1 MVSISLIICRLSW
14 TNKCVNMI
22 IMYTFDLECLIK
34 KPTYFQSA
42 HPDSIDQ
49 HCVKSVRMRSYSGPN
64 FPAFGLNT
72 ERYSVSCL
80 MLLTFVK
87 DFWQVKPN
95 LLITNLEAYGF
106 ERESLSLIKSY
117 LSDRQQWFMSITILV
132 HGKRSLREYR
142 KA

>member
-14 TNKCVNMI
+14 TNKRVNMI

-42 HPDSIDQ
+42 HPNSIDQ
-49 HCVKSVRMRSYSGPN
+49 PCVKSVRMRSYSGPN

-117 LSDRQQWFMSITILV
+117 LSDRQQRFMSITISV

>member
-1 MVSISLIICRLSW
+1 
-14 TNKCVNMI
+14 
-22 IMYTFDLECLIK
+22 MYTFDLECLIK

-42 HPDSIDQ
+42 HPNSIDQ

-87 DFWQVKPN
+87 DF
-95 LLITNLEAYGF
+95 
-106 ERESLSLIKSY
+106 
-117 LSDRQQWFMSITILV
+117 
-132 HGKRSLREYR
+132 
-142 KA
+142 